1 MAYSK
6 HALMGAPMEK
16 TALSF
21 EGLKPLLTSTPVMT
35 AGAVLALEAGS
46 GALSSG
52 VSKLKNMYERH
63 QSYKGMLE
71 LAPSLR
77 QQDQGTVKRYF
88 NSLHRLNPHLMNDPL
103 VAGGIVS
110 QAIESQEAMGGLK
123 QPAMAISRMAG
134 DLVKGRSDFAS
145 AMSREGTGP
154 NLAQHLRPVVQAGF
168 EQAKLLRLGDTPEG
182 KLLKQVT
189 EKSLA
194 LRDAEAQAAKR
205 DAIEKFEAAK
215 KDRIARLRQLSEQ
228 EDAMRAR
235 LRALSGP
242 PSAQVSRRGSP
253 ATTVLP
259 QSRTGPG
266 GVYVSPSDHPYPP
279 TGGIKAMLTR
289 SPGKPTLTDEE
300 AAERL
305 TQALGAASL
314 GRYKRRR

>member
-16 TALSF
+16 TAFSF
-21 EGLKPLLTSTPVMT
+21 EGLKPILTSTPVMT
-35 AGAVLALEAGS
+35 AGAMLALEAGS

-145 AMSREGTGP
+145 AVSREGGGP
-154 NLAQHLRPVVQAGF
+154 SLAQHLRPVIQAGF
-168 EQAKLLRLGDTPEG
+168 EQAEKLRLGDTPEG
-182 KLLKQVT
+182 KLKAQLELERAGF
-189 EKSLA
+189 EKERDALNQARIEAARRSEGEKFDA
-194 LRDAEAQAAKR
+194 LRKRRLEQVGSLRQQVQDLHQQAEQARAAHERYQAAFGNR
-205 DAIEKFEAAK
+205 
-215 KDRIARLRQLSEQ
+215 
-228 EDAMRAR
+228 
-235 LRALSGP
+235 
-242 PSAQVSRRGSP
+242 PSVTRELERRGIPVSTP
-253 ATTVLP
+253 RTVMSVEYP
-259 QSRTGPG
+259 RPG
-266 GVYVSPSDHPYPP
+266 
-279 TGGIKAMLTR
+279 R
-289 SPGKPTLTDEE
+289 SK
-300 AAERL
+300 
-305 TQALGAASL
+305 
-314 GRYKRRR
+314 